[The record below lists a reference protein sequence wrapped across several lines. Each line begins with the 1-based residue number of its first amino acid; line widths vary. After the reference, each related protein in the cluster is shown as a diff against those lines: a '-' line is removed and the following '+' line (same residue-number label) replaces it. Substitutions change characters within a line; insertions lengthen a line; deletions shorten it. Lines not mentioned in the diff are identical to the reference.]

1 MQAASFGIP
10 GSFVLTAGQPCIL
23 IIGAGGQVGVE
34 LQRSFAGIGRIVA
47 VDKAS
52 VDLAVADQTRA
63 LVRRVQPD
71 VILNAAA
78 YTAVDRAESQRDLA
92 MAINATA
99 PRILAEE
106 ALGLNALLVH
116 YSTDYVFNG
125 EKQQP
130 WVETDEPSPLNVY
143 GESKLAGEQALQQV
157 GGRFLI
163 FRTSW
168 VYGPHGNNFLLTM
181 LRLGRERDRLSIV
194 DDQFG
199 SPTTSIEL
207 ANATRTVVEG
217 VLAGKFGVPNEWAGL
232 YHVTC
237 ADSTT
242 WLGFAKAIFA
252 AAESRLQAKPPE
264 LTPLATKD
272 YPTPARRPR
281 NLCRPTRNFTI
292 ASAFASQTGGPRSTT
307 SFRFSVPQARNRET
321 ARATLFIGPHGQ
333 VKIRV
338 DIALPSYS
346 L

>member
-1 MQAASFGIP
+1 MAE
-10 GSFVLTAGQPCIL
+10 QPCIL
-23 IIGAGGQVGVE
+23 IVGAAGQVGVE
-34 LQRSFAGIGRIVA
+34 LQRSFAGFGRIVTA
-47 VDKAS
+47 DQES
-52 VDLAVADQTRA
+52 VDLADADQARA
-63 LVRRVQPD
+63 LVRRVQPN

-106 ALGLNALLVH
+106 ALRLDALLIH

-130 WVETDEPSPLNVY
+130 WVEIDKPSPLNVY
-143 GESKLAGEQALQQV
+143 GESKLAGEQAVQQT

-207 ANATRTVVEG
+207 ANATRTVTAG
-217 VLAGKFGVPNEWAGL
+217 VLAGKFGAVQDWAGL
-232 YHVTC
+232 YHMTC
-237 ADSTT
+237 SGSTT
-242 WLGFAKAIFA
+242 WYGFAKAIFA
-252 AAESRLQAKPPE
+252 GAESQLQVKPPE

-272 YPTPARRPR
+272 YPTPARRPH
-281 NLCRPTRNFTI
+281 NSVLSNEKLYD
-292 ASAFASQTGGPRSTT
+292 
-307 SFRFSVPQARNRET
+307 RFSVRLADWRT
-321 ARATLFIGPHGQ
+321 ALDDVLQ
-333 VKIRV
+333 VLSSAVAK
-338 DIALPSYS
+338 
-346 L
+346 